1 MTYPDYTSDTF
12 SEECESVTD
21 TVPKPS
27 KLIIIGDFN
36 AEFGTGHA
44 LWEGVLGNPELTNG
58 KEIVI
63 SY

>member
-1 MTYPDYTSDTF
+1 MF